1 MLRWI
6 IVFFLA
12 WSGAA
17 AALESADK
25 SAIRGV
31 IEQQIDAMRRD
42 DGAAAYGYAAPTI
55 QRMFPNQ
62 ESFMR
67 MVREGYRPVYKPRSV
82 LFGELKDSADEITQ
96 SVLLRDA
103 DGEDWLAIYSLERQA
118 DGSWKISGCRLTK
131 DLGESA

>member
-1 MLRWI
+1 MTRWI
-6 IVFFLA
+6 AVLLLA
-12 WSGAA
+12 WSTSA

-31 IEQQIDAMRRD
+31 IERQIEAMRRD
-42 DGAAAYGYAAPTI
+42 DGAAAYGYAAPAI
-55 QRMFPNQ
+55 QRMFPS
-62 ESFMR
+62 EDSFMR
-67 MVREGYRPVYKPRSV
+67 MVRDAYRPVYKPRSV
-82 LFGELKDSADEITQ
+82 LFGELKDGADEITQ